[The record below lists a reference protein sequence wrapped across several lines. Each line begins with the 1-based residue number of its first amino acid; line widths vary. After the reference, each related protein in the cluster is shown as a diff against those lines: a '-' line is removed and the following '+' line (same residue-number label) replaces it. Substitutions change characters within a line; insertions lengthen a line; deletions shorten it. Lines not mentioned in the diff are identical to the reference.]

1 MSNNIKLTSEQILE
15 NWNRFLSIIDQYI
28 SSPRKEQLL
37 GFYQK
42 YEERFCLMPASHK
55 REYHNAFEGGY
66 IDHVIRV
73 IEAAL
78 EINKVWRQFN
88 VKDTYTIEELVF
100 SALNHDLGK
109 FGDFEN
115 QAVLDNTDQWRR
127 EKLGEMYMFN
137 QKLTYMSV
145 PDRGI
150 WLLNELGI
158 KMSQN
163 ETLAIKLHD
172 GLYDP
177 ANEPYLKSWS
187 PETKPRT
194 SLIFIIQ
201 QADFL
206 AARVEFE
213 AEWLDS
219 FQIPKQDKVKTTVKQ
234 SSQEK
239 AIRTIGTK
247 NNAFADML
255 KNL

>member
-1 MSNNIKLTSEQILE
+1 
-15 NWNRFLSIIDQYI
+15 
-28 SSPRKEQLL
+28 
-37 GFYQK
+37 
-42 YEERFCLMPASHK
+42 MPASHK

-88 VKDTYTIEELVF
+88 VKDTYTTEELVF

-163 ETLAIKLHD
+163 ETLSIKLHD

-206 AARVEFE
+206 AARIEFE
-213 AEWLDS
+213 SEWLDS
-219 FQIPKQDKVKTTVKQ
+219 FQIPKQDKVKTVVKQ

>member
-1 MSNNIKLTSEQILE
+1 
-15 NWNRFLSIIDQYI
+15 
-28 SSPRKEQLL
+28 
-37 GFYQK
+37 
-42 YEERFCLMPASHK
+42 MPASHK

>member
-1 MSNNIKLTSEQILE
+1 MNNIKLTPEQILN

-42 YEERFCLMPASHK
+42 YEERFCLMPASYK
-55 REYHNAFEGGY
+55 REYHNSFEGGY
-66 IDHVIRV
+66 IDHVLRV
-73 IEAAL
+73 IDAAL
-78 EINKVWRQFN
+78 EIDKVWRQFN
-88 VKDTYTIEELVF
+88 VKDTYTTEEIVF
-100 SALNHDLGK
+100 SAMNHDLGK

-115 QAVLDNTDQWRR
+115 AAYLDNTDQWRR
-127 EKLGEMYMFN
+127 DKLGEMYMFN
-137 QKLTYMSV
+137 SKLSFMSV
-145 PDRGI
+145 PDRSI

-158 KMSQN
+158 KLSQN

-172 GLYDP
+172 GLYEP
-177 ANEPYLKSWS
+177 ANEPYLKTWA

-201 QADFL
+201 QADLL

-219 FQIPKQDKVKTTVKQ
+219 FYMSKQEKVKTQPIKQ

-239 AIRTIGTK
+239 AIRNIGTK
-247 NNAFADML
+247 NNNFAEML